1 MAFDHTIIPK
11 RGYLTVEHLSHKQK
25 MTIMAAIVASL
36 LFAALNQTIVGN
48 IMPRII
54 AELKGMEYFQWVFTI
69 YMLTSSITVILVG
82 KLSDIYGRKPF
93 ILTGLGIF
101 VIGSLLCGTSTN
113 ILALILYRG
122 LQGFGG
128 GMVMSTAFSA
138 VGDLFSP
145 RERGRWQG
153 IMSGSFGLASI
164 LGPALGGYIVDHL
177 AWHWCFWIFLPFG
190 IIAFLLIW
198 FLFPA
203 APKKGKVPID
213 YLGSFFLMITM
224 IPLLLAFSW
233 AGTRYAWTS
242 PIILGLFAGSAA
254 SLILFLLIERS
265 AQSPILP
272 LGLFRNSIFT
282 LSNAALFLIGFAM
295 FGSIMYTP
303 FFIQGVLGRS
313 ATHSSFLMMPMTLG
327 MVIASTGSGQIVT
340 RTGRYKWIALTGLII
355 MACGVFSMTTLTET
369 AGNWQI
375 AWRMLLIGI
384 GLGSS
389 FPIFNLTIQNAV
401 DYKFLGV
408 STSASQLFRQMGGT
422 VGVSIMGT
430 IMSTTIQN
438 RMGTLMAHIGQH
450 FPAAAKTPEM
460 MKKIASLGNPQ
471 LLMNQAQLTQIRSHL
486 PKSFIPLFDTIVSF
500 LRDALTTAIH
510 HVFFI
515 AGFILLIA
523 ILIAIFVKE
532 IPLRTSNQSQ
542 VNEDPDWQRKTA

>member
-1 MAFDHTIIPK
+1 M
-11 RGYLTVEHLSHKQK
+11 EHLSSKQK
-25 MTIMAAIVASL
+25 MTIMVAIVASL

-82 KLSDIYGRKPF
+82 RLSDIYGRKPF
-93 ILTGLGIF
+93 ILIGLGIF
-101 VIGSLLCGTSTN
+101 VIGSLLCGTSST
-113 ILALILYRG
+113 ILELILYRG

-190 IIAFLLIW
+190 IIAFVLIW
-198 FLFPA
+198 FLFPSV
-203 APKKGKVPID
+203 PRKGPVSID
-213 YLGSFFLMITM
+213 YLGSLFLMITM

-242 PIILGLFAGSAA
+242 PVILGLFAGSAA
-254 SLILFLLIERS
+254 FLILFLLIERS
-265 AQSPILP
+265 AQNPVLP
-272 LGLFRNSIFT
+272 LSLFRTSIFS

-303 FFIQGVLGRS
+303 FFIQGVLGLS

-327 MVIASTGSGQIVT
+327 MVLASTGSGQIVT
-340 RTGRYKWIALTGLII
+340 RTGRYKWIALTGLVI
-355 MACGVFSMTTLTET
+355 MAFGVFSMTTLTEN
-369 AGNWQI
+369 ADNWQI

-401 DYKFLGV
+401 NYRFLGV
-408 STSASQLFRQMGGT
+408 ATSASQLFRQMGGT

-430 IMSTTIQN
+430 VMNTAIQS
-438 RMGTLMAHIGQH
+438 RMGTLMANIRHH
-450 FPAAAKTPEM
+450 LPAAARTPQM
-460 MKKIASLGNPQ
+460 LKKIASLGNPQ
-471 LLMNQAQLTQIRSHL
+471 LLMDQAQLIQIRSRL
-486 PKSFIPLFDTIVSF
+486 PGSLIPVFDTIVSF
-500 LRDALTTAIH
+500 SRGALTIAIH

-515 AGFILLIA
+515 AGLILLMA
-523 ILIAIFVKE
+523 ILIALLVRE
-532 IPLRTSNQSQ
+532 IPLRTSNAQA
-542 VNEDPDWQRKTA
+542 VEEDPDWQRKTA

>member
-1 MAFDHTIIPK
+1 M
-11 RGYLTVEHLSHKQK
+11 EHLSSKQK
-25 MTIMAAIVASL
+25 MTIMVAIVASL

-82 KLSDIYGRKPF
+82 RLSDNYGRKPF
-93 ILTGLGIF
+93 ILIGLGIF
-101 VIGSLLCGTSTN
+101 VIGSLLCGTSST
-113 ILALILYRG
+113 ILELILYRG

-190 IIAFLLIW
+190 IIAFVLIW
-198 FLFPA
+198 FLFPSV
-203 APKKGKVPID
+203 PRKGPVSID
-213 YLGSFFLMITM
+213 YLGSLFLMITM

-242 PIILGLFAGSAA
+242 PVILGLFAGSAA
-254 SLILFLLIERS
+254 FLILFLLIERS
-265 AQSPILP
+265 AQNPVLP
-272 LGLFRNSIFT
+272 LSLFRTSIFS

-303 FFIQGVLGRS
+303 FFIQGVLGLS

-327 MVIASTGSGQIVT
+327 MVLASTGSGQIVT
-340 RTGRYKWIALTGLII
+340 RTGRYKWIALTGLVI
-355 MACGVFSMTTLTET
+355 MAFGVFSMTTLTEN
-369 AGNWQI
+369 ADNWQI

-401 DYKFLGV
+401 DYRFLGV
-408 STSASQLFRQMGGT
+408 ATSASQLFRQMGGT

-430 IMSTTIQN
+430 VMNTAIQS
-438 RMGTLMAHIGQH
+438 RMGTLMANIRHH
-450 FPAAAKTPEM
+450 LPAAARTPQM
-460 MKKIASLGNPQ
+460 LKKIASLGNPQ
-471 LLMNQAQLTQIRSHL
+471 LLMDQAQLIQIRSRL
-486 PKSFIPLFDTIVSF
+486 PGSLIPVFDTIVSF
-500 LRDALTTAIH
+500 SRGALTIAIH

-515 AGFILLIA
+515 AGLILLMA
-523 ILIAIFVKE
+523 ILIALLVRE
-532 IPLRTSNQSQ
+532 IPLRTSNAQA
-542 VNEDPDWQRKTA
+542 VEEDPDWQRKTA

>member
-1 MAFDHTIIPK
+1 M
-11 RGYLTVEHLSHKQK
+11 EHLSSKQK
-25 MTIMAAIVASL
+25 MTIMVAIVASL

-82 KLSDIYGRKPF
+82 RLSDIYGRKPF
-93 ILTGLGIF
+93 ILIGLGIF
-101 VIGSLLCGTSTN
+101 VIGSLLCGTSST
-113 ILALILYRG
+113 ILELILYRG

-190 IIAFLLIW
+190 IIAFVLIW
-198 FLFPA
+198 FLFPSV
-203 APKKGKVPID
+203 PRKGPVSID
-213 YLGSFFLMITM
+213 YLGSLFLMITM

-242 PIILGLFAGSAA
+242 PVILGLFAGSAA
-254 SLILFLLIERS
+254 FLILFLLIERS
-265 AQSPILP
+265 AQNPVLP
-272 LGLFRNSIFT
+272 LSLFRTSIFS

-303 FFIQGVLGRS
+303 FFIQGVLGLS

-327 MVIASTGSGQIVT
+327 MVLASTGSGQIVT
-340 RTGRYKWIALTGLII
+340 RTGRYKWIALTGLVI
-355 MACGVFSMTTLTET
+355 MAFGVFSMTTLTEN
-369 AGNWQI
+369 ADNWQI

-401 DYKFLGV
+401 EYRFLGV
-408 STSASQLFRQMGGT
+408 ATSASQLFRQMGGT

-430 IMSTTIQN
+430 VMNTAIQS
-438 RMGTLMAHIGQH
+438 RMGTLMANIRHH
-450 FPAAAKTPEM
+450 LPAAARTPQM
-460 MKKIASLGNPQ
+460 LKKIASLGNPQ
-471 LLMNQAQLTQIRSHL
+471 LLMDQAQLIQIRSRL
-486 PKSFIPLFDTIVSF
+486 PGSLIPVFDTIVSF
-500 LRDALTTAIH
+500 SRGALTIAIH

-515 AGFILLIA
+515 AGLILLMA
-523 ILIAIFVKE
+523 ILIALLVRE
-532 IPLRTSNQSQ
+532 IPLRTSNAQA
-542 VNEDPDWQRKTA
+542 VEEDPDWQRKTA

>member
-1 MAFDHTIIPK
+1 M
-11 RGYLTVEHLSHKQK
+11 EHLSSKQK
-25 MTIMAAIVASL
+25 MTIMVAIVASL

-82 KLSDIYGRKPF
+82 RLSDNYGRKPF
-93 ILTGLGIF
+93 ILIGLGIF
-101 VIGSLLCGTSTN
+101 VIGSLLCGTSST
-113 ILALILYRG
+113 ILELILFRG

-190 IIAFLLIW
+190 IIAFVLIW
-198 FLFPA
+198 FLFPSV
-203 APKKGKVPID
+203 PRKGPVSID
-213 YLGSFFLMITM
+213 YLGSLFLMITM

-242 PIILGLFAGSAA
+242 PVILGLFAGSAA
-254 SLILFLLIERS
+254 FLILFLLIERS
-265 AQSPILP
+265 AQNPVLP
-272 LGLFRNSIFT
+272 LSLFRTSIFS

-303 FFIQGVLGRS
+303 FFIQGVLGLS

-327 MVIASTGSGQIVT
+327 MVLASTGSGQIVT
-340 RTGRYKWIALTGLII
+340 RTGRYKWIALTGLVI
-355 MACGVFSMTTLTET
+355 MAFGVFSMTTLTEN
-369 AGNWQI
+369 ADNWQI

-401 DYKFLGV
+401 DYRFLGV
-408 STSASQLFRQMGGT
+408 ATSASQLFRQMGGT

-430 IMSTTIQN
+430 VMNTAIQS
-438 RMGTLMAHIGQH
+438 RMGTLMANIRHH
-450 FPAAAKTPEM
+450 LPAAARTPQM
-460 MKKIASLGNPQ
+460 LKKIASLGNPQ
-471 LLMNQAQLTQIRSHL
+471 LLMDQAQLIQIRSRL
-486 PKSFIPLFDTIVSF
+486 PGSLIPVFDTIVSF
-500 LRDALTTAIH
+500 SRGALTIAIH

-515 AGFILLIA
+515 AGLILLMA
-523 ILIAIFVKE
+523 ILIALLVRE
-532 IPLRTSNQSQ
+532 IPLRTSNAQA
-542 VNEDPDWQRKTA
+542 VEEDPDWQRKTA

>member
-1 MAFDHTIIPK
+1 M
-11 RGYLTVEHLSHKQK
+11 EHLSSKQK
-25 MTIMAAIVASL
+25 MTIMVAIVASL

-82 KLSDIYGRKPF
+82 RLSDIYGRKPF
-93 ILTGLGIF
+93 ILIGLGIF
-101 VIGSLLCGTSTN
+101 VIGSLLCGTSST
-113 ILALILYRG
+113 ILELILYRG

-190 IIAFLLIW
+190 IIAFVLIW
-198 FLFPA
+198 FLFPSV
-203 APKKGKVPID
+203 PRKGPVSID
-213 YLGSFFLMITM
+213 YLGSLFLMITM

-242 PIILGLFAGSAA
+242 PVILGLFAGSAA
-254 SLILFLLIERS
+254 FLILFLLIERS
-265 AQSPILP
+265 AQNPVLP
-272 LGLFRNSIFT
+272 LSLFRTSIFS

-303 FFIQGVLGRS
+303 FFIQGVLGLS

-327 MVIASTGSGQIVT
+327 MVLASTGSGQIVT
-340 RTGRYKWIALTGLII
+340 RTGRYKWIALTGLVI
-355 MACGVFSMTTLTET
+355 MAFGVFSMTTLTEN
-369 AGNWQI
+369 ADNWQI

-401 DYKFLGV
+401 DYRFLGV
-408 STSASQLFRQMGGT
+408 ATSASQLFRQMGGT

-430 IMSTTIQN
+430 VMNTAIQS
-438 RMGTLMAHIGQH
+438 RMGTLMANIRHH
-450 FPAAAKTPEM
+450 LPAAARTPQM
-460 MKKIASLGNPQ
+460 LKKIASLGNPQ
-471 LLMNQAQLTQIRSHL
+471 LLMDQAQLIQIRSRL
-486 PKSFIPLFDTIVSF
+486 PGSLIPVFDTIVSF
-500 LRDALTTAIH
+500 SRGALTIAIH

-515 AGFILLIA
+515 AGLILLMA
-523 ILIAIFVKE
+523 ILIALLVRE
-532 IPLRTSNQSQ
+532 IPLRTSNAQA
-542 VNEDPDWQRKTA
+542 VEEDPDWQRKTA